1 MNESPLGTI
10 SILTRKVSQKHE
22 TVWLEQADGTLL
34 DSIVIRCA
42 VLRQKFVKVSYHG
55 PYRRRWRPFSR
66 HWWETNVGPIPTG
79 YQVFHRDGDSLNDS
93 PDNLVLCRENRFA
106 LLFASNPKAAERRAR
121 ASRRGVRR
129 ANKMRHEVMRSARG
143 ALFNPESWYV
153 CLHELKLV
161 VWKPFVT
168 KSLAGDR
175 LTSETIRG
183 WLARDGM
190 ELPEGVDVLQGSTI
204 RSLSGP
210 DGAME
215 GYSRFVPDERPE
227 PKVRARDC
235 DFAVEVFGG

>member
-10 SILTRKVSQKHE
+10 SILTRTMRRKRE
-22 TVWLEQADGTLL
+22 TTWLEQADGTLL
-34 DSIVIRCA
+34 ESTVIRCA

-55 PYRRRWRPFSR
+55 PYRKRWRPLSR
-66 HWWETNVGPIPTG
+66 HWWETNVGPIPPG

-93 PDNLVLCRENRFA
+93 PDNLVLVRENRFA
-106 LLFASNPKAAERRAR
+106 LLFANNPAAAERRAR

-143 ALFNPESWYV
+143 ALFNPAAWYV

-168 KSLAGDR
+168 KSLASDR
-175 LTSETIRG
+175 LTAETIRG
-183 WLARDGM
+183 WLVRDGM
-190 ELPEGVDVLQGSTI
+190 LLPEWVDVLQGSAI
-204 RSLSGP
+204 QSLSGP

-227 PKVRARDC
+227 PKSRTRDS